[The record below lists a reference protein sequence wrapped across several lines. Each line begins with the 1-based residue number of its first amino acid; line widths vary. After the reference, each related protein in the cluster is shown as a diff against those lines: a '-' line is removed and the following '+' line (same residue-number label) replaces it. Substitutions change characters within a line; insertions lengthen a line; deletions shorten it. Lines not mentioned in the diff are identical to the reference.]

1 MNVRDILEVISVIL
15 NTGLLALVLKINYQW
30 TTLKERA
37 DILWLE
43 YTKEHQIPFR
53 SIGRKFEDR

>member
-1 MNVRDILEVISVIL
+1 MTVRDIVEVVSVIL
-15 NTGLLALVLKINYQW
+15 NAGLFGLVLKINYQW

-43 YTKEHQIPFR
+43 YTKQHDIPFR